1 MENGRDLVIPI
12 LATATLDNNTTV
24 FWSTFVYCIVQ
35 DGLSAVLK
43 NETCAG

>member
-12 LATATLDNNTTV
+12 LATATLDNSTAV
-24 FWSTFVYCIVQ
+24 FSTAFVYCIVQ

-43 NETCAG
+43 K